1 MRLFRSAA
9 ALSLALLFS
18 GTTAVFAKDIDV
30 RVATFSSYQSEFRGF
45 EAKIITPIV
54 TGLAIDEVQNELNE
68 TFIQRA
74 RKLAADYEKDVSEM
88 LREDPEF
95 DGHLGVVLDYKVR
108 TDNDKVLAIDI
119 YEMNIAGSS
128 STVHAF
134 YNFDKKSGKLI
145 ELGDLFNEKADYT
158 KVINDYILGEMRR
171 INKKKRGVFWIAPK
185 DEQGFRSIKA
195 KQNFFINDKGNI
207 VICFDKYEV
216 APGAAG
222 SPEFEIP
229 RRVAGPYLAKN
240 K

>member
-95 DGHLGVVLDYKVR
+95 DCHLGVVLDYKVR

-119 YEMNIAGSS
+119 YEMNIAGSY

-158 KVINDYILGEMRR
+158 KVINDYIL
-171 INKKKRGVFWIAPK
+171 
-185 DEQGFRSIKA
+185 
-195 KQNFFINDKGNI
+195 
-207 VICFDKYEV
+207 
-216 APGAAG
+216 
-222 SPEFEIP
+222 
-229 RRVAGPYLAKN
+229 
-240 K
+240 